1 MKITKNLSLICFAV
15 FGMNTIADTHPFIV
29 TDHAMVGDAQ
39 KSLSSIQVIS
49 KQNDLYIAHVQN
61 DDKATLSEIAH
72 EEHHRCGGYFAFET
86 LEQAQTFV
94 AEAAENDTTK
104 LVLADYSINQEELVN
119 EYIQKA
125 DEFSI
130 RSTMQKL
137 SSFNNRYYQSTT
149 GVESQAW
156 LKGYWTELT
165 KNRNDI
171 TVELF
176 NHQAWKQPSV
186 IATIKGKTDDVIVIG
201 GHADSIAGWWGREN
215 ARAPGADDNASGIA
229 TVTEA
234 LKILS
239 QSGYTPEKTIKF
251 MAYAAEEVGLLGSKD
266 IAKSFKT
273 KGINVVGVMQMDM
286 TNHNGSNTDIT
297 LITDFTNAEQNN
309 FFGSLID
316 KYLPELTWGRDT
328 CGYACSDHASWTA
341 QGFPASIPFEAKK
354 NDMNHNIHTANDT
367 LEKMGGD
374 ANHALKFAKLALAY
388 LVELD
393 K

>member
-1 MKITKNLSLICFAV
+1 MKISKNLSLMLIAV
-15 FGMNTIADTHPFIV
+15 FGLNTSASTHPFIV
-29 TDHAMVGDAQ
+29 TDAAMINDGQ
-39 KSLSSIQVIS
+39 KSLSSLQVIS
-49 KQNDLYIAHVQN
+49 KKNDLIIAHVAE
-61 DDKATLSEIAH
+61 DEKSTLSEIAH
-72 EEHHRCGGYFAFET
+72 EDHHRCGGYFAFQT
-86 LEQAQTFV
+86 LEEANSFV
-94 AEAAENDTTK
+94 AEAAQNDTTK
-104 LVLADYSINQEELVN
+104 LLLADYTINQEELVN
-119 EYIQKA
+119 EYIAKT
-125 DEFSI
+125 DEFRI
-130 RSTMQKL
+130 RSTIQQL
-137 SSFNNRYYQSTT
+137 STFNNRYYQSRT
-149 GVESQAW
+149 GVESQEW
-156 LKGYWTELT
+156 LKNHWTELT

-176 NHQAWKQPSV
+176 KHQAWSQPSV

-215 ARAPGADDNASGIA
+215 ARAPGADDNASGTA
-229 TVTEA
+229 TVTET
-234 LKILS
+234 LKVLAE
-239 QSGYTPEKTIKF
+239 SGYVPEKTIKF
-251 MAYAAEEVGLLGSKD
+251 MAYAAEEVGLLGSKE

-273 KGINVVGVMQMDM
+273 KGINVIGVMQMDM

-341 QGFPASIPFEAKK
+341 QGYPASIPFEAKK

-374 ANHALKFAKLALAY
+374 ASHALKFAKLALAF
-388 LVELD
+388 VIELD